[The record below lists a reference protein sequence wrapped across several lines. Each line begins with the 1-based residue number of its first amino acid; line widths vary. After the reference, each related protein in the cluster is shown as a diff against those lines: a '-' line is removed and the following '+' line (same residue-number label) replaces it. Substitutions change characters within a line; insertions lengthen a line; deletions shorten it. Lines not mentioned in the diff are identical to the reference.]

1 MPKRF
6 CRHCGQV
13 IPPKVREPVE
23 YRKLAHHV
31 VEDIYTS
38 PYRRSWLATTY
49 ALPLKQVTL
58 IKRCNSREEAVN
70 AHGH

>member
-23 YRKLAHHV
+23 YRKLAPQT
-31 VEDIYTS
+31 VETIYVS
-38 PYRRSWLATTY
+38 PYRRSWLAANY

-58 IKRCNSREEAVN
+58 IKRARTLEEAIH